1 MIGLTHMN
9 ENKDQGLSSLPP
21 ALFLMGPTASGKT
34 DLAIELCEHLPCE
47 IISVDSA
54 LIYRGMDI
62 GTAKPTAVE
71 LQKAPHKLID
81 ILDPSESYSVAEF
94 RKDALLAMQDIT
106 SRGNIPLLVGGTMM
120 YYKALIDGLS
130 PLPESDQ
137 SVRKS
142 IETKADELGWD
153 VLHQQLAKIDPT
165 SAKRIH
171 PNDPQRLIRALEVFH
186 LTGRSMTDLMA
197 TKSAPIPYNIKQFC
211 ITMDD
216 RKVLHQRIAQRFQ
229 LMVDTG
235 FQAEVE
241 KLKNRGDLH
250 LNLPSI
256 RCVGY
261 RQMWQYLDGDYD
273 FNEMCEKSIAATRQL
288 AKRQLTWLRGWENIH
303 SLDTF
308 SSDNLSKV
316 IKQCEIER

>member
-1 MIGLTHMN
+1 MSDMS
-9 ENKDQGLSSLPP
+9 KDPSSLPP

-34 DLAIELCEHLPCE
+34 DLAIELCENLPCE

-62 GTAKPTAVE
+62 GTAKPNAAE
-71 LQKAPHKLID
+71 LKKAPHMLID
-81 ILDPSESYSVAEF
+81 ILDPAQSYSVAEF
-94 RKDALLAMQDIT
+94 RKDALLAMENIT
-106 SRGNIPLLVGGTMM
+106 ARGNIPLLVGGTMM
-120 YYKALIDGLS
+120 YFKALIDGLS

-137 SVRKS
+137 SVRKV
-142 IETKADELGWD
+142 IQAKAEESGWQA
-153 VLHQQLAKIDPT
+153 LHQQLAQIDPT

-171 PNDPQRLIRALEVFH
+171 PNDPQRLIRALEVYQ
-186 LTGRSMTDLMA
+186 LTDCSMTDLMA
-197 TKSAPIPYNIKQFC
+197 TKSAPIPYNVKQFC
-211 ITMDD
+211 IAPDD

-261 RQMWQYLDGDYD
+261 RQMWQYLDGDCD

-288 AKRQLTWLRGWENIH
+288 AKRQLTWLRGWENIY

-308 SSDNLSKV
+308 SSNNMSKV
-316 IKQCEIER
+316 MKQSLFQP

>member
-1 MIGLTHMN
+1 MHMHKN
-9 ENKDQGLSSLPP
+9 IAKPLNSFPP

-34 DLAIELCEHLPCE
+34 DLAIELCNSLPCE

-62 GTAKPTAVE
+62 GTAKPNAAE
-71 LQKAPHKLID
+71 LIEAPHRLIN
-81 ILDPSESYSVAEF
+81 ILDPSQRYSVAEF

-106 SRGNIPLLVGGTMM
+106 KRGKIPLLVGGTMM

-137 SVRKS
+137 SVREA
-142 IETKADELGWD
+142 IEVKANELGWD
-153 VLHQQLAKIDPT
+153 VLHQQLAQIDPT

-171 PNDPQRLIRALEVFH
+171 PNDPQRLIRALEVYQ
-186 LTGRSMTDLMA
+186 LTERSMTELMA
-197 TKSAPIPYNIKQFC
+197 TRSAPIPYNIKQFC
-211 ITMDD
+211 IAPND
-216 RKVLHQRIAQRFQ
+216 RKVLHQRISQRFQ
-229 LMVDTG
+229 LMIDTG

-250 LNLPSI
+250 LDLPSI

-261 RQMWQYLDGDYD
+261 RQMWQYLDGDHNFD
-273 FNEMCEKSIAATRQL
+273 EMFEKSVAATRQL
-288 AKRQLTWLRGWENIH
+288 AKRQLTWLRGWKNIH
-303 SLDTF
+303 SLDAL
-308 SSDNLSKV
+308 SSGNLSTV
-316 IKQCEIER
+316 LNLF

>member
-1 MIGLTHMN
+1 MSEHIKHP
-9 ENKDQGLSSLPP
+9 LSSLPP

-34 DLAIELCEHLPCE
+34 KLAIELCEHLPCE

-54 LIYRGMDI
+54 LIYRTMDI
-62 GTAKPTAVE
+62 GTAKPNAAE
-71 LQKAPHKLID
+71 LKKAPHRLIN
-81 ILDPSESYSVAEF
+81 ILDPAQSYSVAEF

-106 SRGNIPLLVGGTMM
+106 ARGNIPLLVGGTML

-137 SVRKS
+137 NIRRA
-142 IETKADELGWD
+142 IETQAEESGWQR
-153 VLHQQLAKIDPT
+153 LHQQLAQIDPA

-171 PNDPQRLIRALEVFH
+171 PNDPQRLIRALEVYL
-186 LTGRSMTDLMA
+186 LTNRSMTDLMA
-197 TKSAPIPYNIKQFC
+197 TKSAPIPYNIKQFY
-211 ITMDD
+211 IAPED

-229 LMVDTG
+229 QMVDIG

-261 RQMWQYLDGDYD
+261 RQMWQHLDGDFD
-273 FNEMCEKSIAATRQL
+273 FNEMREKSIAATRQL
-288 AKRQLTWLRGWENIH
+288 AKRQLTWLRGWKNIY

-308 SSDNLSKV
+308 SSDNLMKV
-316 IKQCEIER
+316 IKQSQLQS

>member
-1 MIGLTHMN
+1 MSDMS
-9 ENKDQGLSSLPP
+9 EDPSSLPP

-34 DLAIELCEHLPCE
+34 DLAIELCENLPCE

-62 GTAKPTAVE
+62 GTAKPNSAE
-71 LQKAPHKLID
+71 LKKAPHMLID
-81 ILDPSESYSVAEF
+81 ILDPAQSYSVAEF
-94 RKDALLAMQDIT
+94 RKDALLAMENIT
-106 SRGNIPLLVGGTMM
+106 ARGNIPLLVGGTMM
-120 YYKALIDGLS
+120 YFKALIDGLS

-137 SVRKS
+137 SVRKV
-142 IETKADELGWD
+142 IQAKAEESGWQA
-153 VLHQQLAKIDPT
+153 LHQQLAQIDPT

-171 PNDPQRLIRALEVFH
+171 PNDPQRLIRALEVYQ
-186 LTGRSMTDLMA
+186 LTDRSMTDLMA
-197 TKSAPIPYNIKQFC
+197 TKSAPIPYNVKQFC
-211 ITMDD
+211 IAPDD

-261 RQMWQYLDGDYD
+261 RQMWQYLDGDCD

-288 AKRQLTWLRGWENIH
+288 AKRQLTWLRGWENIY

-308 SSDNLSKV
+308 SSNNMSKV
-316 IKQCEIER
+316 MKQSLFQP

>member
-1 MIGLTHMN
+1 MN
-9 ENKDQGLSSLPP
+9 ERLGKDLSSLPP

-34 DLAIELCEHLPCE
+34 ELAIELCENLPCE

-62 GTAKPTAVE
+62 GTAKPNAAE
-71 LQKAPHKLID
+71 LQRAPHRLID
-81 ILDPSESYSVAEF
+81 ILDPAQRYSVAEF

-106 SRGNIPLLVGGTMM
+106 ARGKIPLLVGGTMM

-137 SVRKS
+137 NVRKT
-142 IETKADELGWD
+142 IEAKAEKLGWEE
-153 VLHQQLAKIDPT
+153 LHQQLAHIDPT

-171 PNDPQRLIRALEVFH
+171 PNDPQRLIRALEVYH
-186 LTGRSMTDLMA
+186 LTNRSMTDLMA
-197 TKSAPIPYNIKQFC
+197 TKSAPIPYNIRQFC
-211 ITMDD
+211 IAPDD

-229 LMVDTG
+229 QMVDTG
-235 FQAEVE
+235 FQDEVE
-241 KLKNRGDLH
+241 KLRARDDLH

-273 FNEMCEKSIAATRQL
+273 FSEMIAKSVAATRQL

-303 SLDTF
+303 PLDTF
-308 SSDNLSKV
+308 SSNNLSKV
-316 IKQCEIER
+316 IKLSQFQA

>member
-1 MIGLTHMN
+1 MN
-9 ENKDQGLSSLPP
+9 DTLGKDISSLPP

-34 DLAIELCEHLPCE
+34 GLAIELCENLPCE

-62 GTAKPTAVE
+62 GTAKPNAAE
-71 LQKAPHKLID
+71 LQRAPHRLID
-81 ILDPSESYSVAEF
+81 ILDPAERYSVAEF

-106 SRGNIPLLVGGTMM
+106 ARGKIPLLVGGTML

-137 SVRKS
+137 DVRKT
-142 IETKADELGWD
+142 IEAMAEKSGWE
-153 VLHQQLAKIDPT
+153 VLHQQLAQIDPT

-171 PNDPQRLIRALEVFH
+171 PNDPQRLIRALEVYH
-186 LTGRSMTDLMA
+186 LTNRSMTDLMA

-211 ITMDD
+211 IAPDD

-235 FQAEVE
+235 FQDEVE
-241 KLKNRGDLH
+241 KLRSRGDLH

-273 FNEMCEKSIAATRQL
+273 FSEMIAKSVAATRQL

-303 SLDTF
+303 PLDTF
-308 SSDNLSKV
+308 SSNNLSKV
-316 IKQCEIER
+316 IKLSQFQL

>member
-1 MIGLTHMN
+1 MN
-9 ENKDQGLSSLPP
+9 EILGKDLSSLPP

-34 DLAIELCEHLPCE
+34 GLAIELCENLPCE

-62 GTAKPTAVE
+62 GTAKPNAAE
-71 LQKAPHKLID
+71 LQRAPHRLID
-81 ILDPSESYSVAEF
+81 ILDPAERYSVAEF

-106 SRGNIPLLVGGTMM
+106 TRGKIPLLVGGTMM

-137 SVRKS
+137 NVRKT
-142 IETKADELGWD
+142 IEAKAEKLGWEE
-153 VLHQQLAKIDPT
+153 LHQQLAQIDPT

-171 PNDPQRLIRALEVFH
+171 PNDPQRLIRALEVYH
-186 LTGRSMTDLMA
+186 LTNRSMTDLMA
-197 TKSAPIPYNIKQFC
+197 TKSAPIPYNTKQFC
-211 ITMDD
+211 IAPDD

-229 LMVDTG
+229 QMVDTG
-235 FQAEVE
+235 FQGEVE
-241 KLKNRGDLH
+241 KLRTRDDLH

-273 FNEMCEKSIAATRQL
+273 FNEMIEKSVAATRQL

-303 SLDTF
+303 PLDTF
-308 SSDNLSKV
+308 SSNNLSKV
-316 IKQCEIER
+316 IKLSQFQA

>member
-1 MIGLTHMN
+1 MN
-9 ENKDQGLSSLPP
+9 ENISKIIKPLPP

-34 DLAIELCEHLPCE
+34 DLAIELCENLPFE

-62 GTAKPTAVE
+62 GTAKPSAAE
-71 LQKAPHKLID
+71 LKKTPHQLID
-81 ILDPSESYSVAEF
+81 ILDPAQSYSVAEF

-106 SRGNIPLLVGGTMM
+106 ARGNIPLLVGGTMM
-120 YYKALIDGLS
+120 YYKSLIDGLS
-130 PLPESDQ
+130 PLPESNQ
-137 SVRKS
+137 SVRKI
-142 IETKADELGWD
+142 IEAQAEEYGWD
-153 VLHQQLAKIDPT
+153 TLHQQLAEIDPS

-171 PNDPQRLIRALEVFH
+171 PNDPQRLIRALEVYR
-186 LTGRSMTDLMA
+186 LTNRSMTDLMA
-197 TKSAPIPYNIKQFC
+197 TKSDPIPYNIKQFC
-211 ITMDD
+211 IAPDD
-216 RKVLHQRIAQRFQ
+216 RKILHQRISDRFQ
-229 LMVDTG
+229 LMLDIG

-261 RQMWQYLDGDYD
+261 RQMWQHLDGDFG

-288 AKRQLTWLRGWENIH
+288 AKRQLTWLRGWKNIY

-308 SSDNLSKV
+308 SSNNLSKV
-316 IKQCEIER
+316 IKLIQFQP

>member
-1 MIGLTHMN
+1 MSEYIGHSLN
-9 ENKDQGLSSLPP
+9 ALPP

-34 DLAIELCEHLPCE
+34 DLAIELCENLPCE

-62 GTAKPTAVE
+62 GTAKPTAAE
-71 LQKAPHKLID
+71 LKKAPHKLID
-81 ILDPSESYSVAEF
+81 ILDPAQSYSVAEF
-94 RKDALLAMQDIT
+94 RKDALLAMHDIT
-106 SRGNIPLLVGGTMM
+106 TRGKIPLLVGGTMM

-137 SVRKS
+137 DVRRA
-142 IETKADELGWD
+142 IEKQAEDSGWD
-153 VLHQQLAKIDPT
+153 VLHQQLAQIDPT

-171 PNDPQRLIRALEVFH
+171 PNDPQRLIRALEVYL
-186 LTGRSMTDLMA
+186 LTNRSMTDLMA
-197 TKSAPIPYNIKQFC
+197 TKSDPIPYNVKQFC
-211 ITMDD
+211 IAPDD
-216 RKVLHQRIAQRFQ
+216 RKVLHERIAQRFQ
-229 LMVDTG
+229 MMVDTG

-241 KLKNRGDLH
+241 KLKLRNDLH

-261 RQMWQYLDGDYD
+261 RQMWLYLDGEFD
-273 FNEMCEKSIAATRQL
+273 FNEMREKSVAATRQL

-303 SLDTF
+303 PLDTF

-316 IKQCEIER
+316 IKLSQLQS

>member
-1 MIGLTHMN
+1 MSDMS
-9 ENKDQGLSSLPP
+9 EDPSSLPP

-34 DLAIELCEHLPCE
+34 DLAIELCENLPCE

-62 GTAKPTAVE
+62 GTAKPNSAE
-71 LQKAPHKLID
+71 LKKAPHMLID
-81 ILDPSESYSVAEF
+81 ILDPAQSYSVAEF
-94 RKDALLAMQDIT
+94 RKDALLAMENIT
-106 SRGNIPLLVGGTMM
+106 ARGNIPLLVGGTMM
-120 YYKALIDGLS
+120 YFKALIDGLS

-137 SVRKS
+137 SVRKV
-142 IETKADELGWD
+142 IQAKAEESGWQA
-153 VLHQQLAKIDPT
+153 LHQQLAQIDPT

-171 PNDPQRLIRALEVFH
+171 PNDPQRLIRALEVYQ
-186 LTGRSMTDLMA
+186 LTDRSMTDLMA
-197 TKSAPIPYNIKQFC
+197 TKSAPIPYNVKQFC
-211 ITMDD
+211 IAPDD

-261 RQMWQYLDGDYD
+261 RQMWQYLDGDCD

-288 AKRQLTWLRGWENIH
+288 AKRQLTWLRGWENIY

-308 SSDNLSKV
+308 SSNNMSKV
-316 IKQCEIER
+316 MKQSQFQP

>member
-1 MIGLTHMN
+1 M
-9 ENKDQGLSSLPP
+9 NKDMGITLNSLPP

-34 DLAIELCEHLPCE
+34 DLAIELCENLPCE

-62 GTAKPTAVE
+62 GTAKPTAE
-71 LQKAPHKLID
+71 EIKKTPHKLID
-81 ILDPSESYSVAEF
+81 ILDPKQSYSVAAF
-94 RKDALLAMQDIT
+94 RKDALLAMQSIT
-106 SRGNIPLLVGGTMM
+106 ARGNIPLLVGGTMM

-137 SVRKS
+137 SVREIIQAQAEES
-142 IETKADELGWD
+142 GWQA
-153 VLHQQLAKIDPT
+153 LHHQLAQIDPT

-171 PNDPQRLIRALEVFH
+171 PNDPQRLIRALEVYQ
-186 LTGRSMTDLMA
+186 LTNSSMTDLMA

-211 ITMDD
+211 IAPDD
-216 RKVLHQRIAQRFQ
+216 RKILHQRIAQRFQ
-229 LMVDTG
+229 LMVDKG
-235 FQAEVE
+235 FQLEVE
-241 KLKNRGDLH
+241 KLKDRGDLH
-250 LNLPSI
+250 LDLPSI

-273 FNEMCEKSIAATRQL
+273 FNEMRDKSIAATRQL
-288 AKRQLTWLRGWENIH
+288 AKRQLTWLRGWENLH

-308 SSDNLSKV
+308 SPNNLSKV
-316 IKQCEIER
+316 IKQSQFQS

>member
-1 MIGLTHMN
+1 MRVN
-9 ENKDQGLSSLPP
+9 ENIGNGLNSLPP

-34 DLAIELCEHLPCE
+34 GLAIELCENLPCE

-62 GTAKPTAVE
+62 GTAKPNASE
-71 LQKAPHKLID
+71 LQRAPHKLID
-81 ILDPSESYSVAEF
+81 ILDPAERYSVAEF
-94 RKDALLAMQDIT
+94 RKDALLGMQDIT
-106 SRGNIPLLVGGTMM
+106 ERGKIPLLVGGTMM

-130 PLPESDQ
+130 PLPESDED
-137 SVRKS
+137 VRKT
-142 IETKADELGWD
+142 IEAKAEDLGWE
-153 VLHQQLAKIDPT
+153 VLHQQLSHIDPT

-171 PNDPQRLIRALEVFH
+171 PNDPQRLIRALEVYH
-186 LTGRSMTDLMA
+186 LTNRSMTDLMA

-211 ITMDD
+211 IAPDD

-229 LMVDTG
+229 LMVDIG
-235 FQAEVE
+235 FRFEVE

-261 RQMWQYLDGDYD
+261 RQMWQYLDGDFN
-273 FNEMCEKSIAATRQL
+273 FNEMCERSISATRQL

-303 SLDTF
+303 QLDTF
-308 SSDNLSKV
+308 SPDNLSNV
-316 IKQCEIER
+316 IKLCQFQP

>member
-1 MIGLTHMN
+1 MRVN
-9 ENKDQGLSSLPP
+9 ENIGNGLNSLPP

-34 DLAIELCEHLPCE
+34 GLAIELCENLPCE

-62 GTAKPTAVE
+62 GTAKPNASE
-71 LQKAPHKLID
+71 LQRAPHKLID
-81 ILDPSESYSVAEF
+81 ILDPAERYSVAEF
-94 RKDALLAMQDIT
+94 RKDALLGMQDIT
-106 SRGNIPLLVGGTMM
+106 ERGKIPLLVGGTMM

-130 PLPESDQ
+130 PLPESDED
-137 SVRKS
+137 VRKT
-142 IETKADELGWD
+142 IEAKAEDLGWE
-153 VLHQQLAKIDPT
+153 VLHQQLSHIDPT

-171 PNDPQRLIRALEVFH
+171 PNDPQRLIRALEVYH
-186 LTGRSMTDLMA
+186 LTNRSMTDLMA

-211 ITMDD
+211 IAPDD

-229 LMVDTG
+229 LMVDIG
-235 FQAEVE
+235 FRFEVE

-261 RQMWQYLDGDYD
+261 RQMWQYLDGD
-273 FNEMCEKSIAATRQL
+273 FNFNVMCERSISATRQL

-303 SLDTF
+303 QLDTF
-308 SSDNLSKV
+308 SPDNLSNV
-316 IKQCEIER
+316 IKLCQFQP